1 MNAPNRFFSAALAVA
16 AFAAVRSAH
25 ADPTP
30 PAGTSA
36 AASKAAHATEPKEV
50 PIGVRIA
57 VLREGVRDLDTRMKA
72 MRARVEK
79 TNPRQRGD
87 SPRILAMVE
96 QQHAALSQRLA
107 ILQAAE
113 NGPEE
118 SVIREMETTYEGAD
132 KLLARVERWYQPR
145 R

>member
-1 MNAPNRFFSAALAVA
+1 MNTPNRFFSAALAVA
-16 AFAAVRSAH
+16 AFAAVRSAQ

-36 AASKAAHATEPKEV
+36 AASKAAHATEPKEIPV
-50 PIGVRIA
+50 SVRMA
-57 VLREGVRDLDTRMKA
+57 VLREGVRDLDARMKTV
-72 MRARVEK
+72 RARVEK

-96 QQHAALSQRLA
+96 QQHAALAQRLA
-107 ILQAAE
+107 ILQAS
-113 NGPEE
+113 E
-118 SVIREMETTYEGAD
+118 SGADETVCREMETAYEGAD